1 MMIEIIEELKKQL
14 EELKK
19 QLKEEMMPEIKAEFQ
34 KSKQIKVLNR
44 DDLMEMF
51 NCNRTKMN
59 QIMHSKDKPP
69 VVYIGGEYYS
79 TERQM
84 KEYFN
89 SKMRDK
95 KPVTRYNKQDE
106 SDGKFHLL
114 YKEDLMDMFKM
125 GRTKFKKFIDSKQ
138 SPIKV
143 IGQGCYVTSDKLQEW
158 FYDFEGMKIDID

>member
-106 SDGKFHLL
+106 SDGELHLL
-114 YKEDLMDMFKM
+114 HKKDLMDMLKM
-125 GRTKFKKFIDSKQ
+125 KRTKFKKFIDTKQ
-138 SPIKV
+138 LPIKI
-143 IGQGCYVTSDKLQEW
+143 IGQEYYIDRDILQAW
-158 FYDFEGMKIDID
+158 FYDFEGKRIDID